1 MTQMISEE
9 QWATLESAAKDGA
22 GAAWTRVAADSG
34 HDLFIAVGQPGSQRT
49 LWYDFPAD
57 ARPPELH
64 LPSLR
69 SVGLDVRPKDDQPNV
84 LRCSLTLQ
92 ADDLKSVFRA
102 LADDIV
108 AAVSV
113 AKTDETGVA
122 AYARRLERWKRL
134 LQPDSTTGL
143 SVLERR
149 GLFGELRVLDEFLEA
164 GALAEHV
171 AASWTGPYGKHQDFQ
186 SAKGAI
192 EVKATVTKQPQTLVI
207 TSERELDDTGVD
219 VLFLTHVSL
228 DERRGGSGLS
238 LNDIVAGIRL
248 RIGANPMACM
258 IFDDA
263 LLHRGFLP
271 EQAHLYE
278 EPRYSIR
285 EEHSYQVTNGFPR
298 IVESALVPGVGDV
311 NYRIQVAALSEFAVD
326 HDNALRLIGGI

>member
-1 MTQMISEE
+1 MISEE
-9 QWATLESAAKDGA
+9 QWATLEAAAKDGV
-22 GAAWTRVAADSG
+22 GAAWSRVEAASG
-34 HDLFIAVGQPGSQRT
+34 HDLFISVGQPGSQRS
-49 LWYDFPAD
+49 LWYDFPAE
-57 ARPPELH
+57 ALSSELH

-69 SVGLDVRPKDDQPNV
+69 SVGLDVRPKDDQQNI
-84 LRCSLTLQ
+84 LRCSLTLH

-108 AAVSV
+108 AAVAL
-113 AKTDETGVA
+113 AKDDETGVA
-122 AYARRLERWKRL
+122 AFARRLERWKRL
-134 LQPDSTTGL
+134 LQSDSTTGL

-149 GLFGELRVLDEFLEA
+149 GLFGELRVMDEMLEA

-171 AASWTGPYGKHQDFQ
+171 ASSWTGPYGKHQDFQ

-238 LNDIVAGIRL
+238 LNDIVADVRLGI
-248 RIGANPMACM
+248 GDNPLACM

-271 EQAHLYE
+271 DQTGLYE
-278 EPRYSIR
+278 EPHYSIR
-285 EEHSYQVTNGFPR
+285 EEHSYRIAAGFPR
-298 IVESALVPGVGDV
+298 IVESALLPGVGDV
-311 NYRIQVAALSEFAVD
+311 NYRIQVSALSEFAVD
-326 HDNALRLIGGI
+326 HAAALRLIGGI